1 MYYMP
6 TGEDTEVEVE
16 APKLLLIP
24 TGFVDWMPVEV
35 RTLWDFHKKIMK
47 KISKTGENSTPTG
60 MGMSLN

>member
-1 MYYMP
+1 M
-6 TGEDTEVEVE
+6 EVE